1 LIDEVKRSPTPTL
14 ENDEEYEDRE
24 MNYEAERQARQ
35 SHRGEDLIWHT
46 SMQRQEY
53 NLNQRRRQLD
63 VHEAHLRVRERRY
76 DRREAEIR
84 ATRMRGMDMGSESG
98 SK

>member
-1 LIDEVKRSPTPTL
+1 
-14 ENDEEYEDRE
+14 
-24 MNYEAERQARQ
+24 
-35 SHRGEDLIWHT
+35 
-46 SMQRQEY
+46 MQKQEY

-63 VHEAHLRVRERRY
+63 VREAHLRVHEHRC

-98 SK
+98 SVQKYVSFISIKTAC